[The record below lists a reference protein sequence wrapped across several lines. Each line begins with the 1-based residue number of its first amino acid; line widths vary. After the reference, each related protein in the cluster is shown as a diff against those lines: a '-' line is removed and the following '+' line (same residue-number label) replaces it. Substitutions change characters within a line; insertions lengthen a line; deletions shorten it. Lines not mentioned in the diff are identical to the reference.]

1 MTVVTLCG
9 SSRFPDAHMLAQMHE
24 ALMGNVVIPMSLY
37 GHADF
42 PEGAEFLTSDGD
54 ESTPEKQGLDE
65 LHLRKIDLA
74 DEVLV
79 VNVGGYVGSSTR
91 REIEY
96 AREHGKPV
104 RFLFPTDDEL
114 EAVVAEDELAS
125 SLDVRNLRACAHN
138 FLGCWENHQWERIGS
153 KAGELKRALE
163 RFDPPCSG
171 SGFAHAPHGSCPG
184 YSTDRT

>member
-9 SSRFPDAHMLAQMHE
+9 SSRFPDAHMIAMMHE
-24 ALMGNVVIPMSLY
+24 SLRGNVVIPMGLY
-37 GHADF
+37 GHADY

-79 VNVGGYVGSSTR
+79 VNVGGYVGSSTQREIDYAR
-91 REIEY
+91 RE
-96 AREHGKPV
+96 GKRV
-104 RFLFPTDDEL
+104 RFLFPDGDDPPRR
-114 EAVVAEDELAS
+114 EATRDD
-125 SLDVRNLRACAHN
+125 LDVRNLRACAHN
-138 FLGCWENHQWERIGS
+138 FLGCWEHQQWERIGS
-153 KAGELKRALE
+153 KAGELRRALE

-171 SGFAHAPHGSCPG
+171 PGFAHEPHGACPG
-184 YSTDRT
+184 YATDRT